1 MRTEQTLHTYTKWK
15 CSSGYLIR
23 LIFHFVF
30 IRSRRNVCLCG
41 MSTTTREYI
50 IFDIFYLN
58 RFSVKFC
65 TIIYTLDAHTH
76 SAKYISLT
84 FSIIVCLCV
93 CVCVLFYSQKK
104 PVRALKCHCA
114 DALIRQRSPNND
126 AVANANGPAGAR
138 TNCSQAIINGL
149 ENKCGVPGHHLC
161 GLWIWCA
168 RFGDR
173 KMHSHR
179 SPVTLIRNVFE
190 KKAHQLNQYSI
201 IVFFFFLQFETI
213 RS

>member
-1 MRTEQTLHTYTKWK
+1 MPDYYNRCSPRPMLGIIEIFIQIMRTEQTPQTYTKWK

-93 CVCVLFYSQKK
+93 CVRFVLFASQ
-104 PVRALKCHCA
+104 
-114 DALIRQRSPNND
+114 QE
-126 AVANANGPAGAR
+126 
-138 TNCSQAIINGL
+138 Q
-149 ENKCGVPGHHLC
+149 NKACQS
-161 GLWIWCA
+161 A
-168 RFGDR
+168 
-173 KMHSHR
+173 
-179 SPVTLIRNVFE
+179 
-190 KKAHQLNQYSI
+190 
-201 IVFFFFLQFETI
+201 
-213 RS
+213 